1 MMMRMILSV
10 LLVLFLAGCQE
21 ILFGQLSEHD
31 ANEVLAVL
39 ADAKIEATKKHVKD
53 NTWKVEVDKSAF
65 SSAVAVLRSA
75 GVPNTQFSGLQET
88 FKKQGLGSSPV
99 EERARLMHAVA
110 QELEKSIRVVD
121 CVVNARVHINIP
133 TPDRYGSE
141 PVKSSV
147 SILVKHR
154 PGCDV
159 AFLPEQV
166 RTLATNAVENTAAD
180 FVSVMLVAAKDAR
193 AVVGGLAQE
202 KTPAIL
208 LWTAGLV
215 TLMLAVGIGL
225 IFREHLSNWVAQLKD
240 SGTKDMLGKT
250 RHVAVTLPA
259 KQPAGERK

>member
-1 MMMRMILSV
+1 MMMRTILSA
-10 LLVLFLAGCQE
+10 LLLLFLAGCQE

-39 ADAKIEATKKHVKD
+39 ADARIDATKKHVKD
-53 NTWKVEVDKSAF
+53 NTWRVEVDKSAF

-110 QELEKSIRVVD
+110 QELEKSIKVVD

-180 FVSVMLVAAKDAR
+180 AVSVMLVAAKDAR
-193 AVVGGLAQE
+193 VVAGSVAQE
-202 KTPAIL
+202 KTPAML
-208 LWTAGLV
+208 FWVAGLV
-215 TLMLAVGIGL
+215 TFMLVLGIGL
-225 IFREHLSNWVAQLKD
+225 IFRERLSSWIVQLQG
-240 SGTKDMLGKT
+240 SGAKEALGKT
-250 RHVAVTLPA
+250 KRVADALPA
-259 KQPAGERK
+259 EQAAGQIK

>member
-1 MMMRMILSV
+1 MMIQKILSV
-10 LLVLFLAGCQE
+10 LFVLLLTGCQE
-21 ILFGQLSEHD
+21 VLFGQLSEHD

-39 ADAKIEATKKHVKD
+39 ADARIDATKKHVKD

-110 QELEKSIRVVD
+110 QELEKSIKVVD

-147 SILVKHR
+147 SVLVKHR
-154 PGCDV
+154 PACDV
-159 AFLPEQV
+159 AYLPEQV
-166 RTLATNAVENTAAD
+166 RTLATNAVENTSAEL
-180 FVSVMLVAAKDAR
+180 VSVMLVTAKDAR
-193 AVVGGLAQE
+193 SVAGSLAQE
-202 KTPAIL
+202 KTSTTMVWVVLFSVL
-208 LWTAGLV
+208 LLLAGIALLFRV
-215 TLMLAVGIGL
+215 QLAHWFKRLQG
-225 IFREHLSNWVAQLKD
+225 VA
-240 SGTKDMLGKT
+240 M
-250 RHVAVTLPA
+250 PA
-259 KQPAGERK
+259 KQTAGESK

>member
-1 MMMRMILSV
+1 MMIRKILIAVFV
-10 LLVLFLAGCQE
+10 LCLTACQE

-39 ADAKIEATKKHVKD
+39 ADARIDATKKHVKD
-53 NTWKVEVDKSAF
+53 NTWRVEVDKSAF

-110 QELEKSIRVVD
+110 QELEKSIKVVD

-154 PGCDV
+154 PACDV

-166 RTLATNAVENTAAD
+166 RTLATNAVENTAAES
-180 FVSVMLVAAKDAR
+180 VSVMLVIAKDAR
-193 AVVGGLAQE
+193 AVAGSLAQDKAPATLLWIAGLA
-202 KTPAIL
+202 IL
-208 LWTAGLV
+208 MVAAGV
-215 TLMLAVGIGL
+215 AL
-225 IFREHLSNWVAQLKD
+225 IFRAQLVRWF
-240 SGTKDMLGKT
+240 T
-250 RHVAVTLPA
+250 RLRGLVAPA
-259 KQPAGERK
+259 NQATGASK